1 MPVLGLTSGKE
12 MNLSKKQYEAL
23 MGRREPFIG
32 GLMMEVYD
40 EEKMSLGKVRTDSI
54 EYIAPDDSPLLSDER
69 PGSEL
74 VYKCSVVGCGKVF
87 SHASSLSRHKVRE
100 HKD

>member
-54 EYIAPDDSPLLSDER
+54 EYIVPDNSLLLTDSR
-69 PGSEL
+69 PGSESAYECP
-74 VYKCSVVGCGKVF
+74 VPGCGNVF
-87 SHASSLSRHKVRE
+87 SHSSSLSRHKVRE

>member
-12 MNLSKKQYEAL
+12 MNLSRKQYDAL
-23 MGRREPFIG
+23 MNRREPFISG
-32 GLMMEVYD
+32 MMEVYD
-40 EEKMSLGKVRTDSI
+40 EDKVALAKVKSDCI

-87 SHASSLSRHKVRE
+87 SHASSLSRHRA
-100 HKD
+100 KDHN

>member
-1 MPVLGLTSGKE
+1 MPVLGLKSGKE
-12 MNLSKKQYEAL
+12 IRLSKKQYEAL

-32 GLMMEVYD
+32 GLLMELYNED
-40 EEKMSLGKVRTDSI
+40 KVALAKVKSDCI

-87 SHASSLSRHKVRE
+87 SHASSLSRHRA
-100 HKD
+100 KDHN

>member
-12 MNLSKKQYEAL
+12 MNLSRKQYDAL
-23 MGRREPFIG
+23 MNRREPFISG
-32 GLMMEVYD
+32 MMEVYD
-40 EEKMSLGKVRTDSI
+40 EDKVALAKVKSDCI
-54 EYIAPDDSPLLSDER
+54 EYIVPDDSPLLSDER

-87 SHASSLSRHKVRE
+87 SHASSLSRHKA
-100 HKD
+100 KDHP